1 MAKAENLLRSFED
14 LLEQYQT
21 SKPAITNPR
30 ATPPSAPKGDFNC
43 CRYPAEVDEL
53 SALFDKYTSAFHA
66 WKARDS
72 SALVDIMV
80 NQFVELDLILQ
91 TVKDDRAG
99 GVADDYFQA
108 IRHNQIQLLARLKKF
123 AGPERALTLVRAA
136 VRNARKQRARRTH
149 SPSERDIPRSS
160 VSDAPRTLWMG
171 RVFIPAQP
179 QRC

>member
-14 LLEQYQT
+14 LLQQYQT
-21 SKPAITNPR
+21 SKPATTSPR
-30 ATPPSAPKGDFNC
+30 ARQPSAPKSGFNC
-43 CRYPAEVDEL
+43 CRCPVEVDGL
-53 SALFDKYTSAFHA
+53 SALFGKYTSAFHA
-66 WKARDS
+66 WKAQDS

-91 TVKDDRAG
+91 TVKDDHAG

-123 AGPERALTLVRAA
+123 AGPEKALTLVRAA
-136 VRNARKQRARRTH
+136 VRKARKQRGRKTH

-160 VSDAPRTLWMG
+160 ISDAPSDTLD
-171 RVFIPAQP
+171 
-179 QRC
+179 